1 MGCKID
7 RSGEIMKKS
16 RTFFAFIFVAFA
28 LVCLNGE
35 AEAQQFGR
43 DDLIKAARF
52 LEERPFDKNADLI
65 RALAVRYVTE
75 TEDVNVKVCG
85 GKATEPLLDKK
96 NKNSSALIAQ
106 YTIGMAAFKLQNPQN
121 TNEADAQTAGIES
134 AVKAYEAMI
143 AEKPKTRHPGMDDLV
158 AKRNSGDLRAFV
170 SANGCGDK

>member
-1 MGCKID
+1 
-7 RSGEIMKKS
+7 MKKS

-35 AEAQQFGR
+35 AEAQQFCR

-143 AEKPKTRHPGMDDLV
+143 AEKPKTRHPAMDDLV

-170 SANGCGDK
+170 AANGCGDK